1 MVAASPPMVEAFL
14 DLQGLQ
20 MEVQKMVAL
29 QVLRKMEACP
39 RETGEVHSFH

>member
-1 MVAASPPMVEAFL
+1 MAEAFL

-20 MEVQKMVAL
+20 MEVRQKVGL

-39 RETGEVHSFH
+39 LETGEVHSYH